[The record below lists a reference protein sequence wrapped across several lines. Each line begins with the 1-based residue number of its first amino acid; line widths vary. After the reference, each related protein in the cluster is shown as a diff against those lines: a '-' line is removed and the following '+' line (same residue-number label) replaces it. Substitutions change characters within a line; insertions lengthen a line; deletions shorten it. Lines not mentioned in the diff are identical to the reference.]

1 MKTAVVFAGQ
11 GSQYPGMGKDLYDRF
26 QTFKEIIDKADEC
39 TDLNLKEKMFNAD
52 EKELARTEIIQPVM
66 AAFGYGVFALFKEAG
81 IKVDFT
87 AGLSLGEY
95 GALAAS
101 GVFDLETLIKI
112 TAFRGRVMKEAGE
125 GLDAKMIAVLGGEE
139 ESIEEACRQACEST
153 GEYVAP
159 ANYNSRGQVVISG
172 EKQAADEAARI
183 LKDKDLKCI
192 PLKVSSAFH
201 TKFMEP
207 AAEKL
212 KGYFKSEVA
221 FHEMQIPVVF
231 NVTGSERRDEDS
243 IPGLL
248 EMQVKSPV
256 KMRQTIEYLE
266 NKGVERVIEIGPGK
280 VISGFIRKTAPD
292 MECVSVEDAEGVE
305 GLKEKA
311 GS

>member
-11 GSQYPGMGKDLYDRF
+11 GSQYPGMGKELYDGF
-26 QTFKEIIDKADEC
+26 QTFKEIIDKADEYA
-39 TDLNLKEKMFNAD
+39 DLNLKEKMFNAD

-66 AAFGYGVFALFKEAG
+66 SAFGYGVFALVKEAG
-81 IKVDFT
+81 IKADFT

-101 GVFDLETLIKI
+101 GVFDLETLIKT

-125 GLDAKMIAVLGGEE
+125 GLDAKMIAVLGGSEE
-139 ESIEEACRQACEST
+139 CIEKACRQACETT

-172 EKQAADEAARI
+172 EKQAAEEAARI
-183 LKDKDLKCI
+183 LKDDGSKCI

-212 KGYFKSEVA
+212 KSYFKSEVV
-221 FHEMQIPVVF
+221 FREMLIPVVF
-231 NVTGSERRDEDS
+231 NVTGCERRDEDS

-266 NKGVERVIEIGPGK
+266 SQGVKRVIEIGPGK

-292 MECVSVEDAEGVE
+292 MECVSVENSEDIRRIEN
-305 GLKEKA
+305 